1 VGKQSQRNKT
11 NKRNPGSA
19 SSSEREY
26 VFTRHW
32 LDGDLLFVRTT
43 DFEDMLI
50 DDPDAFDPE
59 EEFRDEDGLWDIR
72 FDVRADLKRDAHGK
86 IGQRV
91 VVHDEARVHDVTQLA
106 LQAIV
111 HPCLFSFAAKIVSNA
126 ADILIAH
133 ARKKGAKALLDA
145 FLADA
150 ERFGLKD
157 APSTPVIARIWRF
170 QAAERVF
177 SHAVRMLILGHE
189 IGHYLVQ
196 SRRGTHI
203 DSEENDAVELQC
215 DAVGLEAALFFDE
228 RYSFPVVED
237 SEDGPEVDVAEG
249 IGDAWSVFEHLATA
263 LFFGGALLR
272 RADGFLRRLPPD
284 VFPLATRRCEA
295 TITRFR
301 SSETGRRVR
310 PLSIPSSMLLRRAFL
325 EIDGL
330 LERTINLEDERF
342 GECYLPTSESSMA
355 GDSVDLGAYF
365 SERLRAVGMIRSLG
379 GVLIPESQEGAGMES
394 WLRVVDRA
402 KTKASR
408 PRSLP
413 MLSGPT

>member
-1 VGKQSQRNKT
+1 VGKKSQRNRT

-19 SSSEREY
+19 SSSKREFAY
-26 VFTRHW
+26 TRHW
-32 LDGDLLFVRTT
+32 LDSDLLFVRTT
-43 DFEDMLI
+43 DFEDMLM
-50 DDPDAFDPE
+50 DDPDALDPR

-106 LQAIV
+106 LQAVV
-111 HPCLFSFAAKIVSNA
+111 HPCLFSFAAKIVLNA
-126 ADILIAH
+126 ADILIAQF
-133 ARKKGAKALLDA
+133 RKEGAKALLDA

-157 APSTPVIARIWRF
+157 ARSTPVIARIWRY
-170 QAAERVF
+170 QAVERVF
-177 SHAVRMLILGHE
+177 SHAVRTFILGHE

-196 SRRGTHI
+196 SRRRTRF
-203 DSEENDAVELQC
+203 DSLDNDAVELEC

-228 RYSFPVVED
+228 RYSFPMVED

-263 LFFGGALLR
+263 VFFGGALLR
-272 RADGFLRRLPPD
+272 RADGFLSRQPPD
-284 VFPLATRRCEA
+284 VFPLATRRSEA
-295 TITRFR
+295 MITRFR
-301 SSETGRRVR
+301 ASETGRRVR
-310 PLSIPSSMLLRRAFL
+310 PLSIPNSMLLRRAFL

-330 LERTINLEDERF
+330 LERTINLDDERF
-342 GECYLPTSESSMA
+342 GDCCLPTSESSMA
-355 GDSVDLGAYF
+355 GDSAELEAYF
-365 SERLRAVGMIRSLG
+365 SERLRALGMIRSLG
-379 GVLIPESQEGAGMES
+379 GVLVPESQEGSGTER
-394 WLRVVDRA
+394 WLRVLDRA
-402 KTKASR
+402 TMKSSG
-408 PRSLP
+408 PRSRP